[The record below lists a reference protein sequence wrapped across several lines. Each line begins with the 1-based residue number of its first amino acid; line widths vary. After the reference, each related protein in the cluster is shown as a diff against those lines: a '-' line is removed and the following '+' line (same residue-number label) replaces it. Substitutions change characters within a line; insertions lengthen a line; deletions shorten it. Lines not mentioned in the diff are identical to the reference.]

1 MNCSF
6 GFSPPCKYY
15 KITFTL
21 SCLNVMP
28 MFIKLLQYRLHY
40 NLFCLRKFSTITLKY
55 YYFLQQLMSFAK
67 VERIG
72 KCDGQKRRKEFL
84 LCKPLFFQVHLL

>member
-1 MNCSF
+1 
-6 GFSPPCKYY
+6 
-15 KITFTL
+15 
-21 SCLNVMP
+21 MP

-40 NLFCLRKFSTITLKY
+40 NLFCLRKFSTTTLKY

-72 KCDGQKRRKEFL
+72 ECDGQKRRKEFL
-84 LCKPLFFQVHLL
+84 LCKPLFFQAHLL